1 MYSVA
6 SGHQILIMILKFICF
21 LDFTMH
27 VTGHAT
33 QIPGFLYLYFTIVAK
48 TRQVLVTF
56 YKVMKI
62 PRFYGN

>member
-1 MYSVA
+1 
-6 SGHQILIMILKFICF
+6 
-21 LDFTMH
+21 MH

-56 YKVMKI
+56 YKVMEIRLKSCPNLSNMNFFI
-62 PRFYGN
+62 ETRKYYFVLQQI